1 MSLTAEQQAV
11 LNHIQSGQADG
22 TIVQIDAKAG
32 SGKTHLLT
40 SIANAIPHTNS
51 LYICYNKSIAVE
63 ASRKFPATTACSTT
77 HSVAYRAVVK
87 PYNLRVG
94 TFSYKQINDGIPY
107 ETKLVIIELIREFCL
122 SSYLSFDQFATDNRI
137 PQALVTYCLKYL
149 NLMESGKIECTH
161 DFYLKVFHIG
171 LSTQAV
177 TYEPFDFILLD
188 ECVVGRT
195 GIRTDAGVF
204 SITNLYNKQ
213 QKGETLPL
221 AKSFNHT
228 TQQFEY
234 KPIVKVHFNG
244 VKQTYNVATT
254 SKVTLKATAKHKVLT
269 QSGYKHVEDL
279 IPYKDYIL
287 SDNQNNLRISKLLN
301 SDQYQIILGSY
312 LGDGS
317 LIQEKP
323 NVNCYSMK
331 FTQGEAQLDYLKWKM
346 TAFPELS
353 TRLVKSGYTGLSTIH
368 QSSQVPNF
376 ILPNDPFTEV
386 LTSINPLGLAVWAM
400 DDGCIAA
407 NRLTLCSN
415 SFTYEQNVQLSDMLA
430 TRFQIQSKVQSN
442 GKGHWGIVL
451 SSTATRSFIDLV
463 APYLHPVF
471 TTKWVIPEQP
481 TYNLNPNYLSYGA
494 SYVESVTPYKETKV
508 YDLSVLDNNNYIT
521 TSTAGTDQSAGLL
534 VHNCGDLNEV
544 TLEIF
549 RLLPARFKIAV
560 GDRHQNIYTFNHT
573 INAFDLLASEGTLFH
588 MTKSFRVATSI
599 ASSIESFCRK
609 HLDPEMSFIG
619 TDTSDQ
625 TITTRAYLTRTN
637 SALVG
642 KMIELDEAGTPY
654 SLVRKATEIFKL
666 PLLVIN
672 FKHQGTISDP
682 LYSHLQVDID
692 QWYEEV
698 RYQPEAP
705 GLYGYLLSLYENDVP
720 LVNALKLVIR
730 YGKDK
735 VKSAYAHSRTH
746 ENTKCNLTLLTVHSS
761 KGLEFD
767 EVTISDDMNEVIDQI
782 ITNSALTGNPYS
794 ADELAELRLYYVAC
808 SRAKLQLNN
817 ANLLYR

>member
-40 SIANAIPHTNS
+40 AIANAIPHTNS

-94 TFSYKQINDGIPY
+94 TFSYKQVNDGIPY

-122 SSYLSFDQFATDNRI
+122 SSYLSFDQFATDNHI

-188 ECVVGRT
+188 E
-195 GIRTDAGVF
+195 
-204 SITNLYNKQ
+204 S
-213 QKGETLPL
+213 
-221 AKSFNHT
+221 
-228 TQQFEY
+228 
-234 KPIVKVHFNG
+234 
-244 VKQTYNVATT
+244 
-254 SKVTLKATAKHKVLT
+254 
-269 QSGYKHVEDL
+269 
-279 IPYKDYIL
+279 
-287 SDNQNNLRISKLLN
+287 
-301 SDQYQIILGSY
+301 
-312 LGDGS
+312 
-317 LIQEKP
+317 
-323 NVNCYSMK
+323 
-331 FTQGEAQLDYLKWKM
+331 
-346 TAFPELS
+346 
-353 TRLVKSGYTGLSTIH
+353 
-368 QSSQVPNF
+368 
-376 ILPNDPFTEV
+376 
-386 LTSINPLGLAVWAM
+386 
-400 DDGCIAA
+400 
-407 NRLTLCSN
+407 
-415 SFTYEQNVQLSDMLA
+415 
-430 TRFQIQSKVQSN
+430 
-442 GKGHWGIVL
+442 
-451 SSTATRSFIDLV
+451 
-463 APYLHPVF
+463 
-471 TTKWVIPEQP
+471 
-481 TYNLNPNYLSYGA
+481 
-494 SYVESVTPYKETKV
+494 
-508 YDLSVLDNNNYIT
+508 
-521 TSTAGTDQSAGLL
+521 
-534 VHNCGDLNEV
+534 GDLNEV

-692 QWYEEV
+692 HWYEEV
-698 RYQPEAP
+698 RYQLEAP